1 MHKLEKTI
9 DFLAKL
15 PDYQAAII
23 DGMASNSHDT
33 NLTFLTLSNIHF
45 QTHKKN
51 QQVDILFEVYNKFS
65 LKITIIF

>member
-15 PDYQAAII
+15 PDYYAAII

-33 NLTFLTLSNIHF
+33 NLTFLT
-45 QTHKKN
+45 
-51 QQVDILFEVYNKFS
+51 
-65 LKITIIF
+65 

>member
-15 PDYQAAII
+15 PDYHAAII

-33 NLTFLTLSNIHF
+33 NLTFLT
-45 QTHKKN
+45 
-51 QQVDILFEVYNKFS
+51 
-65 LKITIIF
+65 